1 MISRVNRPIKDMS
14 PSRPLHCL
22 HPTSVLFFYSVPRP
36 PRSLYCSV
44 LPHPP
49 TPTPHLLLQCTYPWL
64 PAYNGGFAV
73 FAEISG
79 AIMHDASIIVRC
91 AERVNLPSAVLLEV
105 VFAFWIQSQ
114 FLGLVQLIIW
124 IIRIIKS
131 NFQQVMSNIKR
142 LETILM
148 TKNTLKE

>member
-1 MISRVNRPIKDMS
+1 MISRVNRPIKDVS
-14 PSRPLHCL
+14 LAPTALSAPYLRVVLLLCSSSTTFFVLLCAPS
-22 HPTSVLFFYSVPRP
+22 S
-36 PRSLYCSV
+36 
-44 LPHPP
+44 PHPH
-49 TPTPHLLLQCTYPWL
+49 PHLLLQCTYPWL

-91 AERVNLPSAVLLEV
+91 AERVDLPSAVLLEV

-142 LETILM
+142 LETI
-148 TKNTLKE
+148 ND